1 MQAVLWLLNT
11 NSVLFSAG
19 GILINFI
26 RQNTFS
32 AKASLFIRLSKNPLN
47 ISLNCFF
54 IIIHI
59 HAHTNYQQLYS
70 SIVLS
75 FLSWRTSSFVII
87 QLQFSTV
94 FSIPIL
100 FSTSAWVTFMC
111 FIRQNTFQQRLF
123 CSFRFSAKSTEYVSK
138 PFSLAVSHIPALFSF

>member
-1 MQAVLWLLNT
+1 MYFSQHLFLKFDMQAVLWLLNT

-19 GILINFI
+19 GIFINFI

-100 FSTSAWVTFMC
+100 LALQHESHSC
-111 FIRQNTFQQRLF
+111 
-123 CSFRFSAKSTEYVSK
+123 VSLGK
-138 PFSLAVSHIPALFSF
+138 ILFSRGFFVH